1 MDHPEPRIEA
11 GPKDRL
17 RVESVADGRKASTI
31 LRRVLN
37 WRGTRVR
44 LPEERSPLP
53 KVQEREPENVA
64 HGRELLPGDAVG
76 EYVIVRRLGE
86 GGFGTVY
93 EASHPIIGKRAA
105 VKVLHAQ
112 YSANESISSRF
123 IAEARAV
130 NQIRHKNIVD
140 IFAFGDLS
148 DGRHYYVME
157 LLEGA
162 PLDAYLEKQ
171 GRLSIE
177 QALPILHAI
186 AKALGAA
193 HDAGILHRDLKPENV
208 FLEVDTEGVV
218 YPKILDFGMAKL
230 LQSSSVPVHR
240 TRSNAPVGSPRYMS
254 PEQCRGHDVDSRT
267 DVYAFGCIAY
277 RMLTGRL
284 PFDAGTALELLMAH
298 VSTPPVPPSHHC
310 RELGVEFD
318 EPLLRL
324 LEKRPEARPQSMN
337 SAYESLRSAALIV
350 NPNIDDSRVV
360 LDDSFRVL
368 VNERSA
374 YVPTPSPSPQRSH
387 VGRAQPLLN
396 SRTRA
401 LVVFGLFVA
410 MTGLIAYSLSRSR
423 LQVPVEKP
431 AVLPSA
437 KLIVKPDTEATITAA
452 ASAAP
457 PAVATVSLT
466 LRTQPP
472 NTEVYLGSR
481 KLGIAPGPFSIPR
494 NNELLNI
501 TIQAKGHYPTTVKIR
516 PEKDDTL
523 NIVLTAKPRRVKT
536 SSTPGDLE
544 DPY

>member
-1 MDHPEPRIEA
+1 
-11 GPKDRL
+11 
-17 RVESVADGRKASTI
+17 
-31 LRRVLN
+31 
-37 WRGTRVR
+37 VR

-162 PLDAYLEKQ
+162 PLDVYLEKQ

-193 HDAGILHRDLKPENV
+193 HDASILHRDLKPENV
-208 FLEVDTEGVV
+208 FLEMDSEGVV

-254 PEQCRGHDVDSRT
+254 PEQCRGHEVDSRT

-310 RELGVEFD
+310 QELGIEFD

-337 SAYESLRSAALIV
+337 IAYESLRSAAQKV
-350 NPNIDDSRVV
+350 NPDIDDSRVV
-360 LDDSFRVL
+360 LDDSFRSL
-368 VNERSA
+368 VNERNA
-374 YVPTPSPSPQRSH
+374 FVPTPSTSPQRSR

-396 SRTRA
+396 SRKRA
-401 LVVFGLFVA
+401 FIVFSLFLA
-410 MTGLIAYSLSRSR
+410 MTVLIAFSLSHRQ
-423 LQVPVEKP
+423 LQV
-431 AVLPSA
+431 SA
-437 KLIVKPDTEATITAA
+437 KKTTPQPSTPFIAQRAA
-452 ASAAP
+452 ETTTPTVTSTTP
-457 PAVATVSLT
+457 PTLATVSIT
-466 LRTQPP
+466 LRTQPT
-472 NTEVYLGSR
+472 NAEAYLGGR
-481 KLGIAPGPFSIPR
+481 RLGITPGPFSFSR
-494 NNELLNI
+494 NNEPLNI

-516 PEKDDTL
+516 PEKDDVL
-523 NIVLTAKPRRVKT
+523 DIVLTAKPRRTKT